1 MTEPQVSA
9 ASPVIPRMRTF
20 LRTAVLVAV
29 LGAGLS
35 PFAAHAATV
44 TAATGTGSIHPGVQ
58 LFTAG
63 SQCTANFVYTD
74 GTNTYIGQAAHCS
87 GTGGNTAT
95 DGCTSGS
102 LPLNTAVQ
110 VTGATKPGIM
120 VYNSWLTMQANHE
133 ADANTCQYNDL
144 ALVKLDPVDVPNVDP
159 SVPHWGGPVGLG
171 TGGLSLGQQVFSYG
185 NSELR
190 LGITQL
196 SPKTGISNGDQG
208 AGWSHGTT
216 MVTPGIPGDSGSG
229 LLDST
234 GHAVGVL
241 STLGIG
247 VPDLSTNNWGDLS
260 KELAYASTHGMAGV
274 TLVKGATPFNPNA
287 LPIG

>member
-1 MTEPQVSA
+1 MTDPQVSPA
-9 ASPVIPRMRTF
+9 TPVTPRMRTLF
-20 LRTAVLVAV
+20 RAAVLVAV
-29 LGAGLS
+29 LGAGVA
-35 PFAAHAATV
+35 PFAARAATV
-44 TAATGTGSIHPGVQ
+44 TVATGTKAIHPGVQ
-58 LFTAG
+58 TFTAG

-95 DGCTSGS
+95 DGCSSPT
-102 LPLNTAVQ
+102 LPEGTQVT
-110 VTGATKPGIM
+110 VTGASNPGVM
-120 VYNSWLTMQANHE
+120 VYNSWSRMQATHE
-133 ADANTCQYNDL
+133 ADPNTCQYNDL
-144 ALVKLDPVDVPNVDP
+144 ALIKLDPADVPNVDP
-159 SVPHWGGPVGLG
+159 SVPHWGGPVGLN
-171 TGGLSLGQQVFSYG
+171 TSGLTFGQQVFSYG

-208 AGWSHGTT
+208 GGWSHGTT

-241 STLGIG
+241 STVGIG
-247 VPDLSTNNWGDLS
+247 IPDLSTNNWGDLS
-260 KELAYASTHGMAGV
+260 RELAYASAHGMAV
-274 TLVKGATPFNPNA
+274 TLVNGTTPFNPNA